1 MANLTHGMNVDQVEN
16 LARQLKGKASEV
28 DALANGINALIDQ
41 LQASWKGQDATEFKG
56 WWDSQHRP
64 ALQHLRDAIDGLGQS
79 ALNNA
84 NEQRQVSGH

>member
-16 LARQLKGKASEV
+16 MGRQLQSKGNEIDVLTNAI
-28 DALANGINALIDQ
+28 NGLIDQ
-41 LQASWKGQDATEFKG
+41 LQTEWKGQDATEFKG

-64 ALQHLRDAIDGLGQS
+64 ALQKLREAINGLGQA

-84 NEQRQVSGH
+84 TAQRQVSGH

>member
-16 LARQLKGKASEV
+16 LGRQLQGKGDEI
-28 DALANGINALIDQ
+28 DALMNAINGLIDQ
-41 LQASWKGQDATEFKG
+41 LQTEWKGQDATEFKG

-64 ALQHLRDAIDGLGQS
+64 ALQALRDAIKGLGQS

-84 NEQRQVSGH
+84 SEQRQVSGH